1 MQAILLILK
10 NSVGAL
16 ALYFAKRYAA
26 ELIYD
31 ASLDVLDKLA
41 DYSDSDVDDNMVA
54 NFRKDRGQALK
65 IIKGFI

>member
-41 DYSDSDVDDNMVA
+41 DYSDSDVDDNMVD

>member
-16 ALYFAKRYAA
+16 ALYFAKRYAT

-31 ASLDVLDKLA
+31 VSLDMLDKLA
-41 DYSDSDVDDNMVA
+41 DYSDSDVDDNMVD

>member
-54 NFRKDRGQALK
+54 NFRKDRGHALK

>member
-1 MQAILLILK
+1 MPALLLIVK
-10 NSVGAL
+10 NSLGAL

-31 ASLDVLDKLA
+31 ASLDMLDKLA
-41 DYSDSDVDDNMVA
+41 DYSETQVDDDAVSKL
-54 NFRKDRGQALK
+54 RQDRDQALK